1 LCQFRGHGE
10 SNIEDYHAPHT
21 IEGAIDDILTLVS
34 VVCPTN
40 LPVNAGAQ
48 QAQPASLQPQIIIA
62 SGTLGAATAISY
74 LQNTC
79 AEVGDTIGNSKKL
92 GATRFTHSEVSG
104 PGAIQ
109 APSLIILLPAVEE
122 GEENEK
128 EKESNI
134 SHING
139 RIKTSMLAN
148 EWSDEISELH
158 GNAQQFIQEHNAFY
172 PLEGSK
178 QIYQVGNCNVVSC
191 ASIQYATDYIEQY
204 FNQNASL
211 NK

>member
-10 SNIEDYHAPHT
+10 SNIDDYDAPHT
-21 IEGAIDDILTLVS
+21 IEGATDDILTLVS
-34 VVCPTN
+34 VVCPTT
-40 LPVNAGAQ
+40 LPVVAGAQ
-48 QAQPASLQPQIIIA
+48 QGQPASLQPQIIIA
-62 SGTLGAATAISY
+62 SGALGAATAISY
-74 LQNTC
+74 LQKTC
-79 AEVGDTIGNSKKL
+79 AEVGDNVGNSNKL

-122 GEENEK
+122 GEEEK
-128 EKESNI
+128 EIESDL

-139 RIKTSMLAN
+139 RNKISIQAN

-158 GNAQQFIQEHNAFY
+158 ENAQQFIQEHNSLY
-172 PLEGSK
+172 PLEGTK
-178 QIYQVGNCNVVSC
+178 QIHQVGNCNVVSC

-204 FNQNASL
+204 FNQSASL